1 MVPMTGRPWLTDA
14 LVVAICDRDR
24 HDMTQ
29 ADIASAAGI
38 SEACLSMFLSGK
50 TNLSGDSMDR
60 LAWALNLR
68 LCWSDGKRIRI
79 PRLPATQ

>member
-1 MVPMTGRPWLTDA
+1 MRP
-14 LVVAICDRDR
+14 
-24 HDMTQ
+24 
-29 ADIASAAGI
+29 ASIVREAGI

-68 LCWSDGKRIRI
+68 LCW
-79 PRLPATQ
+79 